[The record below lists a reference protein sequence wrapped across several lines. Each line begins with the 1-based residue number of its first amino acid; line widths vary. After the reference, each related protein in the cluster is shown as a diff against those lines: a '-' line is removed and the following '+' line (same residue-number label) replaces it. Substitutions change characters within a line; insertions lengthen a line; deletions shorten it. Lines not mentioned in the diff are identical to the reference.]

1 MSRPAQPHC
10 RGAICFGAIW
20 LLTGGASAADIVSSE
35 YFPTEPGVSTPFAGF
50 DVFSGPITATLSASA
65 LQPIHG
71 VATTRFD
78 VTSSAPGFPGE
89 RWFYSA
95 TPAAGVRVHR
105 LEYTLDGL
113 EFEQWVAPMTV
124 LPPTIAVGGVY
135 PFAGSYTG
143 EYREAPEDIP
153 FTWTGSET
161 GSATV
166 LGWETLETAYG
177 RIRALRVRVQS
188 SSNETI
194 FFEGEE
200 VGAGASTE
208 VTDWWLARGLGVV
221 RLDRFVQE
229 FIDGELVEES
239 DFDVVV
245 SQDGEEA
252 TTDTDGDGLPD
263 SWETSGVP
271 VLGLTTRYLL
281 PGADPNRKDL
291 YLEVDAMAGR
301 APGNAAL
308 TDVRD
313 AFANAPVS
321 NPNGAPDGVALHI
334 IGGLGLIDDATIP
347 LETWAAA
354 GFDDLYATKE
364 AWFGTVNERFATH
377 GLRRLVAKDKA
388 YRYVVFAHAQGA
400 DSTSGKGE
408 LPGDDLMVTL
418 GLWATPGGTA
428 QQQSATLLHE
438 LGHTLGLGHGG
449 GQIAN
454 EFNWKP
460 NYYSVMNYWWQF
472 PRPGQPVWR
481 LDYSEHALPALDE
494 AALVEADGL
503 GAPDGEYPGV
513 VATFSVNTTGF
524 EQASMEGATPATA
537 ADWDDDGMTDAGAV
551 RVDINID
558 PRTNDGSHPDQ
569 ILTGHDDWANLAY
582 GFRDAAGY
590 LEPYA
595 GLDDPQELTEEDV
608 LLLAA
613 LPTGGC
619 PGDANGDGVVDGAD
633 LGALLAAWGA
643 GAPPALD
650 FDGDGAVTGA
660 DLGAL
665 LGLWGACAP
674 G

>member
-1 MSRPAQPHC
+1 MPILAQPRG
-10 RGAICFGAIW
+10 RGAICWGAIW
-20 LLTGGASAADIVSSE
+20 LLTGGASAEIVASE
-35 YFPTEPGVSTPFAGF
+35 YFPTEPGVSTPFAGL

-65 LQPIHG
+65 QQPMHG

-113 EFEQWVAPMTV
+113 EFEQWTAPMTV
-124 LPPTIAVGGVY
+124 LPPTITVGGVY

-143 EYREAPEDIP
+143 EFREAPEDTP
-153 FTWTGSET
+153 FTWTGSESGT
-161 GSATV
+161 ATV
-166 LGWETLETAYG
+166 LGWETLDTAYG
-177 RIRALRVRVQS
+177 RIRTLRVRVSS

-200 VGAGASTE
+200 VGAGASAE
-208 VTDWWLARGLGVV
+208 VTDWWLARGLGPV
-221 RLDRFVQE
+221 RIDRFIQE

-239 DFDVVV
+239 NFDLVV
-245 SQDGEEA
+245 SQDGEE
-252 TTDTDGDGLPD
+252 TGPDTDGDGLPD

-271 VLGLTTRYLL
+271 VLGLTARYLL

-301 APGNAAL
+301 APSNDAL
-308 TDVRD
+308 TAVQG
-313 AFANAPVS
+313 AFAGAPVS
-321 NPNGAPDGVALHI
+321 NPNGAADGVALHI

-347 LETWAAA
+347 LETWGAA
-354 GFDDLYATKE
+354 GFDDLYEAKE
-364 AWFGTVNERFATH
+364 SFFGTVNERFATH

-388 YRYVVFAHAQGA
+388 YRYVVFAHALGMK
-400 DSTSGKGE
+400 STSGRGE

-418 GLWATPGGTA
+418 GLWSTAGGTT
-428 QQQSATLLHE
+428 QQQSATLMHE

-449 GQIAN
+449 GQIAR

-472 PRPGQPVWR
+472 PRAGQPTWR
-481 LDYSEHALPALDE
+481 LDYSERDLPILDE
-494 AALVEADGL
+494 AALVEGDGL
-503 GAPDGEYPGV
+503 GAPDGAYAGV
-513 VATFSVNTTGF
+513 VAPFSVNTTGF
-524 EQASMEGATPATA
+524 EQASMEGMTPPTP

-551 RVDINID
+551 RVDLNVD
-558 PRTNDGSHPDQ
+558 PRTSDGSHPDQ
-569 ILTGHDDWANLAY
+569 LLAGHDDWANLQY
-582 GFRDAAGY
+582 DFRNAANYLDPDAGVEA
-590 LEPYA
+590 EP
-595 GLDDPQELTEEDV
+595 ELTEEDV
-608 LLLAA
+608 LFLAA

-619 PGDANGDGVVDGAD
+619 PGDLNGDRVVDGAD
-633 LGALLAAWGA
+633 LGLLLAVWGA
-643 GAPPALD
+643 DAPPAMD
-650 FDGDGAVTGA
+650 FDGDTAVTGA

-665 LGLWGACAP
+665 LGAWGPCAAE
-674 G
+674 